1 MLTMTALYMHAFWR
15 QRLGFVASQEG
26 MKLIL
31 DRE

>member
-1 MLTMTALYMHAFWR
+1 MHAFWR